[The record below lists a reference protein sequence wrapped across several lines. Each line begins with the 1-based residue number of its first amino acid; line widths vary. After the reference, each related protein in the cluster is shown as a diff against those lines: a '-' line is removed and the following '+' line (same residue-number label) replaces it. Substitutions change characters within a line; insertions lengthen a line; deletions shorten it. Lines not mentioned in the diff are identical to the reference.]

1 MNKLQIKL
9 IFLFLVFLITSC
21 SYDPIFS
28 QKNYNIKIEDL
39 TLSGEKEINKI
50 IENQLSVFRSVE
62 NNDDDKSKPKALDT
76 AKIYSIK
83 LFSELNKV
91 IVSKDSKGD
100 PQKFEKVLVV
110 NYEVFS
116 DNDIVINR
124 EIEEK
129 YAYNNDND
137 KFKLEETENI
147 IIENLAQNIT
157 SSIISSIINID
168 DN

>member
-1 MNKLQIKL
+1 M
-9 IFLFLVFLITSC
+9 
-21 SYDPIFS
+21 
-28 QKNYNIKIEDL
+28 
-39 TLSGEKEINKI
+39 
-50 IENQLSVFRSVE
+50 E